1 MSNEG
6 DWLSGRSD
14 HKRQMQA
21 RRRMS
26 GEAGKGDQSR
36 ITNTNKYRLGMRL
49 IQLSEEGSKDTDEYR
64 KTLSAWR
71 KA

>member
-1 MSNEG
+1 MNDEG
-6 DWLSGRSD
+6 DFLSGKSN

-26 GEAGKGDQSR
+26 GEAGKGDSSR
-36 ITNTNKYRLGMRL
+36 ITNTSKYRLGMRL
-49 IQLSEEGSKDTDEYR
+49 IQLSEEGSTDTDEYR
-64 KTLSAWR
+64 KTLNAWR